1 MDQKYILLSLVFV
14 LTLFGGLSG
23 CSKSPPSELVLF
35 DFETD
40 AELDKLHWRCFT
52 LYSISDKHTAHGD
65 KSLKLELYP
74 SNWPGLTPKL
84 GVRDWR
90 GFKAIGF
97 DVYNPAEKD
106 VRIAVR
112 IDDRE
117 DYPDYADR
125 YNRGF
130 VLKPGTNSIQIP
142 LESLITSSTQ
152 RNLNLKKIYR
162 FMIFMGQ
169 PKEKHV
175 LYVDYV
181 RLAR

>member
-1 MDQKYILLSLVFV
+1 MDQKYILLSFAFV
-14 LTLFGGLSG
+14 LTIFGGLSG
-23 CSKSPPSELVLF
+23 CSKPAPDELVLF

-40 AELDKLHWRCFT
+40 AELDKLHWKCFT
-52 LYSISDKHTAHGD
+52 LYSISDKHTAHGN

-97 DVYNPAEKD
+97 DVYNAGEKD
-106 VRIAVR
+106 LRIAVR

-130 VLKPGTNSIQIP
+130 DLKPGINRIQIP
-142 LESLITSSTQ
+142 LEALITSGTQ
-152 RNLNLKKIYR
+152 RNLDLKKIYR